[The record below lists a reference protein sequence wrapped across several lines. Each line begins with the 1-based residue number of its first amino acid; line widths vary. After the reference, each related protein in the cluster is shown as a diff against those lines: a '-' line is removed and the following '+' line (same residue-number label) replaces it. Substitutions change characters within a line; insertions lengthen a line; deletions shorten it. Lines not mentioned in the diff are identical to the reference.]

1 VQSVNTK
8 RAVCSDKMHR
18 HFLLGQERATNA
30 ATDLLHLLVQSRVG
44 VLIFSNPETPIS
56 KNIVL
61 GTDSSLAVMSS
72 VKVMVVGSCVSDSYN
87 KILWL
92 FLVGPQIFIGNPGF
106 PKNPAN
112 NHRIGL

>member
-8 RAVCSDKMHR
+8 RAVCSDKTRR

-92 FLVGPQIFIGNPGF
+92 FLVGPRFLLGTLGSLRTPLTTTG
-106 PKNPAN
+106 
-112 NHRIGL
+112 